1 MPSIAFNN
9 IPEIRDALKKYGIF
23 NIRVQNAIL
32 AVIGK
37 ESGFKPQSENLKYT
51 TASRLKKVY
60 TRIPDAMINSLL
72 NNPVA
77 LGNYVYGG
85 QYGTPANAGY
95 LYRGRGLNQITFYNN
110 YKKVG
115 DALKIDLIKNP
126 DLLNKIEYAAPAA
139 AIFYRDAFKIY
150 QSLIKKKYGIDINN
164 IQPGDKDETILKAI
178 VNINAGM
185 GAKDALVLSE
195 YGKSLPY
202 LKLIQKEPIIQKNKI
217 IIPLVIGAALL
228 YFAFK

>member
-1 MPSIAFNN
+1 MSIAFNN
-9 IPEIRDALKKYGIF
+9 IPAIRDALKKYGIY
-23 NIRVQNAIL
+23 NIRLQNSIL

-85 QYGTPANAGY
+85 QYG
-95 LYRGRGLNQITFYNN
+95 
-110 YKKVG
+110 
-115 DALKIDLIKNP
+115 
-126 DLLNKIEYAAPAA
+126 
-139 AIFYRDAFKIY
+139 Y

-164 IQPGDKDETILKAI
+164 IQPGDKDETILKAV